1 VHSYILIRSLIK
13 WLPIRKGGSKNPEL
27 WLSPSGIV
35 AQFSPDY
42 SVKKGMDI
50 KIDSLIPFDTLRTD
64 LEHVFSVVEKN
75 GTVVLL
81 KDNKP
86 VYIVLKYYA
95 QAIEIDSA
103 PEKEINYTLQEAMK
117 VILSEAEDKTM
128 HASKLEDEIYDRR
141 LYLQKNG
148 KKAQYTQI
156 RARCGHY
163 PDMFEALPGNYIKLK
178 G

>member
-1 VHSYILIRSLIK
+1 
-13 WLPIRKGGSKNPEL
+13 
-27 WLSPSGIV
+27 
-35 AQFSPDY
+35 
-42 SVKKGMDI
+42 MDV

-75 GTVVLL
+75 GKVVLL

-86 VYIVLKYYA
+86 VYIVLKYDA
-95 QAIEIDSA
+95 EGIDVENIPDKHA
-103 PEKEINYTLQEAMK
+103 NYTLQEAMK
-117 VILSEAEDKTM
+117 IVLSEVENKTM
-128 HASKLEDEIYDRR
+128 HASELADEIYKRR

-163 PDMFEALPGNYIKLK
+163 PELFEALPGNYIKLK
-178 G
+178 NGVE

>member
-1 VHSYILIRSLIK
+1 
-13 WLPIRKGGSKNPEL
+13 
-27 WLSPSGIV
+27 
-35 AQFSPDY
+35 
-42 SVKKGMDI
+42 MDV
-50 KIDSLIPFDTLRTD
+50 KIDCLIPFDTLRTD

-75 GTVVLL
+75 GKVVLL

-86 VYIVLKYYA
+86 VYIVLKYDA
-95 QAIEIDSA
+95 EGIDVENIPDKHA
-103 PEKEINYTLQEAMK
+103 NYTLQEAMK
-117 VILSEAEDKTM
+117 IVLSEAENKTM
-128 HASKLEDEIYDRR
+128 HASELADEIYKRR

-178 G
+178 GE

>member
-1 VHSYILIRSLIK
+1 M
-13 WLPIRKGGSKNPEL
+13 E
-27 WLSPSGIV
+27 
-35 AQFSPDY
+35 
-42 SVKKGMDI
+42 I

-75 GTVVLL
+75 GKVVLL

-86 VYIVLKYYA
+86 AYILMKYDT
-95 QAIEIDSA
+95 QAIEVDTV
-103 PEKEINYTLQEAMK
+103 PDKLINYTLQEAMK
-117 VILSEAEDKTM
+117 IVLSEAENKTM
-128 HASKLEDEIYDRR
+128 HASKLADEIYDRR

-148 KKAQYTQI
+148 NKAQYTQI

-178 G
+178 EGIK

>member
-1 VHSYILIRSLIK
+1 
-13 WLPIRKGGSKNPEL
+13 
-27 WLSPSGIV
+27 
-35 AQFSPDY
+35 
-42 SVKKGMDI
+42 MDI
-50 KIDSLIPFDTLRTD
+50 KIDSLIPFDTLHTD

-75 GTVVLL
+75 GKVVLL

-86 VYIVLKYYA
+86 VYIVLKYDPKILDVETTPNK
-95 QAIEIDSA
+95 QT
-103 PEKEINYTLQEAMK
+103 NYTLQEAMK
-117 VILSEAEDKTM
+117 IVLSENQDKTM
-128 HASKLEDEIYDRR
+128 HASKLADDIYERR

-178 G
+178 EGV